1 MSTPE
6 VSPRGGRETRLL
18 LVTIAISVGVLLLLA
33 RFRFPED
40 PATRP
45 IESAPA
51 PLERLAARAAYDE
64 LASIMADLERRI
76 APRITVVRTQS
87 GDGRSSMSVAPRMLP
102 DRVVAIVPAGDSV
115 IAAGT
120 GGDQEVISVSGN
132 LAVLRVPAVDDS
144 AVLVRQ
150 LPLRSGPRY
159 VGVVEASA
167 MGPALTPLY
176 VGRVDAF
183 DDPATGS
190 PLLSFAGLQRQVP
203 RGAAIFSLEGLFVG
217 LVRDSGDTLTVIP
230 AETLRASAQSA
241 EPSTAAAHGSLGVE
255 VDVLTAALGR
265 ATGADH
271 GVIVVHV
278 RPGGPAEKILRSGDV
293 IQSID
298 GTQIATPIQFREAE
312 RNRAPGAAVAVAGV
326 RLSQPLEVS
335 VKAASASTTSG
346 AADDPGLVGRS
357 VPGLGVEVIAVRDGS
372 AADRAG
378 LRRGDV
384 ITAINDETTP
394 DTAGFERRFRTAQP
408 DTPLLLTVRRDA
420 RYHVLPL
427 EKR

>member
-40 PATRP
+40 PASRP

-64 LASIMADLERRI
+64 LASIMADLERRV
-76 APRITVVRTQS
+76 APRITIVRTQS
-87 GDGRSSMSVAPRMLP
+87 GDGRSGVSVAPRLLP
-102 DRVVAIVPAGDSV
+102 DRAVAIVPPGDSV

-120 GGDQEVISVSGN
+120 GGDQEVISLSGS
-132 LAVLRVPAVDDS
+132 LAILRVAAIDDS
-144 AVLVRQ
+144 AVPIRQ

-167 MGPALTPLY
+167 IGFALTPLY
-176 VGRVDAF
+176 VGRIDAF
-183 DDPATGS
+183 DDPVTGS
-190 PLLSFAGLQRQVP
+190 PLLSLAGLQRQVP
-203 RGAAIFSLEGLFVG
+203 RGAAIFSLEGLFLG
-217 LVRDSGDTLTVIP
+217 LVRDSADTLTVIP
-230 AETLRASAQSA
+230 AEALRASAQAAQPSPASA
-241 EPSTAAAHGSLGVE
+241 PASLGVE

-265 ATGADH
+265 ATGAEH
-271 GVIVVHV
+271 GVVVVHV
-278 RPGGPAEKILRSGDV
+278 RPGGAAEKILRSGDV

-312 RNRAPGAAVAVAGV
+312 RNRAPGAEVAIVGV
-326 RLSQPLEVS
+326 RLHQPLQVS
-335 VKAASASTTSG
+335 VKAANAT
-346 AADDPGLVGRS
+346 AAAGPSDDPGLVGRT
-357 VPGLGVEVIAVRDGS
+357 VAGLGVEVVAVREGS

-384 ITAINDETTP
+384 ITAIDEDTTA
-394 DTAGFERRFRTAQP
+394 DTAGVERRFRAAQP
-408 DTPLLLTVRRDA
+408 DTTFLLTVRRDQ
-420 RYHVLPL
+420 RYRVLPL